1 MTPISSRI
9 STLASLG
16 DYLNT
21 LPQELLDICNIA
33 EKHNGWF
40 DLKSQKTAIQ
50 AIATNF
56 LNKEKLENFCN
67 QYSFQDITHKKV
79 AIIMA
84 GNIPLVG
91 IHDLICGIL
100 SGHQLQIKLS
110 SKDDQLMKAIIL
122 KLHLIDNKLFD
133 RVKIQFQPM
142 KDFDGIIATG
152 SDNSSNYFEEYFG
165 KYPNIIRKSRTSIAV
180 LTGNETKEELTH
192 LGRDIF
198 QYYGLGCRN
207 VTKLFVPKGY
217 DFKLFFE
224 AMESYSSV
232 IQNTKYKNNFDY
244 NLTLFI
250 LNKIPYLTNDFLILT
265 EDKSLQSRIGSIHY
279 EEYSSLDTVN
289 NYIIE
294 QKNRLQVVVGQNF
307 TPFGEAQT
315 PRLNDFADNVDT
327 MKFLLNL

>member
-1 MTPISSRI
+1 
-9 STLASLG
+9 
-16 DYLNT
+16 
-21 LPQELLDICNIA
+21 
-33 EKHNGWF
+33 
-40 DLKSQKTAIQ
+40 
-50 AIATNF
+50 
-56 LNKEKLENFCN
+56 
-67 QYSFQDITHKKV
+67 
-79 AIIMA
+79 
-84 GNIPLVG
+84 
-91 IHDLICGIL
+91 
-100 SGHQLQIKLS
+100 
-110 SKDDQLMKAIIL
+110 
-122 KLHLIDNKLFD
+122 
-133 RVKIQFQPM
+133 M